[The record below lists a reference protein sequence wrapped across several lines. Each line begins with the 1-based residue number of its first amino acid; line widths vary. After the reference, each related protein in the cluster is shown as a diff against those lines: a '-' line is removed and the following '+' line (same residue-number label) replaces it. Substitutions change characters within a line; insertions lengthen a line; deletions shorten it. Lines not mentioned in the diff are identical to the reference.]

1 MEKDCGFQKSKMGD
15 GKSKVESQD
24 LDFQKLNLKKRSDFD
39 KAKPRKC
46 TALCVF
52 CEWQRQV
59 LGVPLGT
66 WGCNLQMCFPTKIGE
81 LGITH
86 PSRND
91 PKIYCYSGFPFGQ

>member
-1 MEKDCGFQKSKMGD
+1 MENDCGFLNSKMGD

-52 CEWQRQV
+52 LRV
-59 LGVPLGT
+59 AAPSSRSSSGNLGLQLANSLSHKN
-66 WGCNLQMCFPTKIGE
+66 WGI
-81 LGITH
+81 
-86 PSRND
+86 RND
-91 PKIYCYSGFPFGQ
+91 PSQQE